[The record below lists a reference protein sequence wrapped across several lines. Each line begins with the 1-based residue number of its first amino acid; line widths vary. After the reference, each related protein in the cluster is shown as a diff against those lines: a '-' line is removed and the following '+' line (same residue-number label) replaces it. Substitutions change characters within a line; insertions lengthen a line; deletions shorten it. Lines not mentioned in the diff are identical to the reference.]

1 MLSLSVI
8 LVGLVAG
15 VLLLEAQSFRSP
27 IRVPQVRKL
36 QTLSQSPLK
45 SPIHSSLTS
54 LPPTIFDFSPSSFT
68 QQAITAA
75 AVNLPLAVVLLLSSQ
90 KSLTKGGLFHA
101 TLLGLGLWSY
111 LGLKGWLI
119 GVMYFILGSLVT
131 KIRMKEKEVFQQIKK
146 VYTFTDAEITLLY
159 AFLYVQRLGIAEKR
173 EGARGPENVWGSAA
187 TVNRLRLHDC
197 FPIVVSTLSDIY
209 CRP

>member
-1 MLSLSVI
+1 MLSLSI
-8 LVGLVAG
+8 LLVGMVAG
-15 VLLLEAQSFRSP
+15 VLLLEVQSFRSP

-36 QTLSQSPLK
+36 RTLSQSPLK
-45 SPIHSSLTS
+45 SPIHTSLTS
-54 LPPTIFDFSPSSFT
+54 LPPTIFDFSPSTLT

-75 AVNLPLAVVLLLSSQ
+75 AVNLPLAVVLLLFGQ

-111 LGLKGWLI
+111 LGLKGWSI

-131 KIRMKEKEVFQQIKK
+131 KIRMKEKEVFKLIKI

-159 AFLYVQRLGIAEKR
+159 ASLYFQRLGIAEKR
-173 EGARGPENVWGSAA
+173 GGARGPENVWGSAA
-187 TVNRLRLHDC
+187 TVNRLQLHERI
-197 FPIVVSTLSDIY
+197 PINVTIV
-209 CRP
+209 